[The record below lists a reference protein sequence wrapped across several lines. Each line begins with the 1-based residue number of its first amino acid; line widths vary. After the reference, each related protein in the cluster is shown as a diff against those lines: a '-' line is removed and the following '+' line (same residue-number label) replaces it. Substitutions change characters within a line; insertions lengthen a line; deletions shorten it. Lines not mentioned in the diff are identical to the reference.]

1 MKNANKIF
9 LALIL
14 MAVLAGC
21 ASPGSY
27 GYNQYPYRGTVTGAA
42 VGAAGGALLGYAAD
56 GGRGNGAL
64 LGGTLGAVAGGATG
78 YYFDQ
83 KRRDGEYQ
91 SRPYYNDGYGQ
102 SAYRRHRKHGYGE
115 RY

>member
-1 MKNANKIF
+1 MKTAHI
-9 LALIL
+9 LLPALFFPIL
-14 MAVLAGC
+14 LGGC
-21 ASPGSY
+21 AGPGY
-27 GYNQYPYRGTVTGAA
+27 GGYNNYPYRGAVTGAA

-83 KRRDGEYQ
+83 KRNEPHYDY
-91 SRPYYNDGYGQ
+91 RPYDEGYGR
-102 SAYRRHRKHGYGE
+102 SGYRPARKRH
-115 RY
+115 